1 METLLWPIG
10 LILLGLVILACEA
23 FIPSAGVLGLLSAV
37 SILAGIAMAFYS
49 GGIATGTAF
58 FGVAI
63 VAVMC
68 TVTALIQWWPK
79 TPLGRL
85 ILIDPRDA
93 DDQVPDLS
101 SLQLLLGQV
110 GQTRSLMLPGGMVEI
125 EGKTY
130 DAVTD
135 GASIEKGTWVEV
147 TAVRGRNLIV
157 RPIDEELIRQHQS
170 TLASTPDTLS
180 RPVGDDVPD
189 PFIDPLA

>member
-23 FIPSAGVLGLLSAV
+23 FIPSAGVLGLLSAI
-37 SILAGIAMAFYS
+37 SILAGIAMAFIT
-49 GGIATGTAF
+49 GGPAIGTAF

-63 VAVMC
+63 VAVVC
-68 TVTALIQWWPK
+68 TVTALVQWWPK

-93 DDQVPDLS
+93 DDLVPDLS
-101 SLQLLLGQV
+101 SLQQLLGQV

-170 TLASTPDTLS
+170 TQASTPDTLS

>member
-23 FIPSAGVLGLLSAV
+23 FIPSAGVLGLLSAI

-49 GGIATGTAF
+49 GGIATGTVF

-85 ILIDPRDA
+85 VL
-93 DDQVPDLS
+93 
-101 SLQLLLGQV
+101 
-110 GQTRSLMLPGGMVEI
+110 
-125 EGKTY
+125 
-130 DAVTD
+130 
-135 GASIEKGTWVEV
+135 
-147 TAVRGRNLIV
+147 
-157 RPIDEELIRQHQS
+157 
-170 TLASTPDTLS
+170 
-180 RPVGDDVPD
+180 
-189 PFIDPLA
+189 